1 MKLKNVNSIG
11 NISIYF
17 ELNIPCENIVIKP
30 NTKLIVI
37 IDLVFLSKS
46 SRIFNVTFLYLKM
59 L

>member
-1 MKLKNVNSIG
+1 MKLKKVNSIG

-37 IDLVFLSKS
+37 IDLVFYQNLQE
-46 SRIFNVTFLYLKM
+46 YLK
-59 L
+59 LLFYILK